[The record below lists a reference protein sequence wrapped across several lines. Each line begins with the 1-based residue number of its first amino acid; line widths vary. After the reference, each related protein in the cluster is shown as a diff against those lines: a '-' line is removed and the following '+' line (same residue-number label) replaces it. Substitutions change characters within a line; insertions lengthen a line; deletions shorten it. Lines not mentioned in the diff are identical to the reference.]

1 VIITIDVT
9 RDDIAMGLRGNGY
22 FSRGYCPV
30 ALAIVRAVPS
40 APRFQVGPEALSLD
54 GEVVPGTALPELV
67 RRWNENFNRGGEG
80 VPFTFSMRIP
90 DELLASNALYLVR
103 IPRTHMV
110 RAVDG

>member
-1 VIITIDVT
+1 MIITIDVT

-40 APRFQVGPEALSLD
+40 APRFQVGPGALFLD
-54 GEVVPGTALPELV
+54 GEVVPGTALPEV
-67 RRWNENFNRGGEG
+67 ARRWNENFNRSGEG

-90 DELLASNALYLVR
+90 DELLAKGA
-103 IPRTHMV
+103 
-110 RAVDG
+110 AV